1 MFMEKLQINL
11 RKHKKLFGVLGLVFI
26 VCLECCVFP
35 VGSFSLGGDRILVF
49 INFATAIGISKCL
62 GEIEA
67 FIFPKVTWLWI
78 FILNF
83 GITILGMIARY
94 FLEYGEVSNTYN
106 FNLKNIVVHM
116 VIMMGTPVGYSRI
129 SPASSMRKSP
139 PEIAWLWSWIWLQR
153 RSRR

>member
-1 MFMEKLQINL
+1 MKDI
-11 RKHKKLFGVLGLVFI
+11 RTAVIKHKKVVCILGLIFVI
-26 VCLECCVFP
+26 ILECCVFP

-116 VIMMGTPVGYSRI
+116 VIMMGL
-129 SPASSMRKSP
+129 SMLFWMQAKRKV
-139 PEIAWLWSWIWLQR
+139 E
-153 RSRR
+153 

>member
-1 MFMEKLQINL
+1 M
-11 RKHKKLFGVLGLVFI
+11 
-26 VCLECCVFP
+26 ECCVFP

-62 GEIEA
+62 GEIET

-116 VIMMGTPVGYSRI
+116 VIMMGFSNMFWWQI
-129 SPASSMRKSP
+129 NRKA
-139 PEIAWLWSWIWLQR
+139 E
-153 RSRR
+153 

>member
-1 MFMEKLQINL
+1 MGDL
-11 RKHKKLFGVLGLVFI
+11 RTYIRIHKKLFGVLGLVFI

-116 VIMMGTPVGYSRI
+116 VIMMGL
-129 SPASSMRKSP
+129 SMLFWMQAKRKV
-139 PEIAWLWSWIWLQR
+139 E
-153 RSRR
+153 

>member
-1 MFMEKLQINL
+1 MEKLQINL

-62 GEIEA
+62 GEIET
-67 FIFPKVTWLWI
+67 FIFPKVTLLWI

-116 VIMMGTPVGYSRI
+116 LIMMGFSNMFWWKI
-129 SPASSMRKSP
+129 NRKA
-139 PEIAWLWSWIWLQR
+139 E
-153 RSRR
+153 

>member
-1 MFMEKLQINL
+1 MGDL
-11 RKHKKLFGVLGLVFI
+11 RTYIREHKKLFGMLGLVFI
-26 VCLECCVFP
+26 VCVECCVFP
-35 VGSFSLGGDRILVF
+35 VGNFSLGGSLILVL

-106 FNLKNIVVHM
+106 FTLKNIVVHM
-116 VIMMGTPVGYSRI
+116 LIMMGFSNIFWWQTN
-129 SPASSMRKSP
+129 RKA
-139 PEIAWLWSWIWLQR
+139 E
-153 RSRR
+153 